1 MSKIRVLSVD
11 DSALMRQIMTEI
23 INSHSDMEMVATAPD
38 PLVARDLIKKFNP
51 DVLTL
56 DVEMP
61 RMDGLDFLEKL
72 MRLRPMPVVMVSS
85 LTGKGSE
92 VTLRAL
98 ELGAIDFVTKPRLGI
113 REGMLAY
120 SEMIAEKVRTA
131 AKASL
136 AAHKPLSA
144 PTTLKAGPLLSSEKL
159 IAIGASTGG
168 TEAIRHVLQPLPLSS
183 PALLITQH
191 MPPGFT
197 RSFADRLN
205 KLCQIGVKEAEDG
218 ERVLPGHAY
227 IAPGDRHMELA
238 RSGANYQIKIHDGP
252 AVIWIES
259 ALKEQAQIQGY
270 TVVEAST
277 VVATHLNHLISQHAA
292 ELFGRQE
299 AQQLLDRVA
308 QEMPK
313 LTEDLVPGVVTLTTL
328 HKVLQ
333 NLLDEKVPIRDMRTI
348 LETLAEHAPIQ
359 SDPHELTAV
368 VRVAL
373 GRAITQ
379 QWFPGKDEV
388 HVIGLD
394 TPLER
399 LLLQALQGGGGLE
412 PGLADRLL
420 AQTQEALSRQ
430 EMLGAPPVLLV
441 NHALRP
447 LLSRFLRR
455 SLPQLVVLS
464 NLELSDNRH
473 IRMTAIIGGK

>member
-98 ELGAIDFVTKPRLGI
+98 ELGAIDFVTKPQLGI

-136 AAHKPLSA
+136 AAHKPLSV

-183 PALLITQH
+183 PA
-191 MPPGFT
+191 
-197 RSFADRLN
+197 
-205 KLCQIGVKEAEDG
+205 
-218 ERVLPGHAY
+218 
-227 IAPGDRHMELA
+227 
-238 RSGANYQIKIHDGP
+238 
-252 AVIWIES
+252 
-259 ALKEQAQIQGY
+259 
-270 TVVEAST
+270 
-277 VVATHLNHLISQHAA
+277 
-292 ELFGRQE
+292 
-299 AQQLLDRVA
+299 
-308 QEMPK
+308 
-313 LTEDLVPGVVTLTTL
+313 
-328 HKVLQ
+328 
-333 NLLDEKVPIRDMRTI
+333 
-348 LETLAEHAPIQ
+348 
-359 SDPHELTAV
+359 
-368 VRVAL
+368 
-373 GRAITQ
+373 
-379 QWFPGKDEV
+379 
-388 HVIGLD
+388 
-394 TPLER
+394 
-399 LLLQALQGGGGLE
+399 
-412 PGLADRLL
+412 
-420 AQTQEALSRQ
+420 
-430 EMLGAPPVLLV
+430 
-441 NHALRP
+441 
-447 LLSRFLRR
+447 
-455 SLPQLVVLS
+455 
-464 NLELSDNRH
+464 
-473 IRMTAIIGGK
+473 